1 MSVFAWLILRRMR
14 DIIEK
19 KREGEAMTF
28 HIALDS
34 GGSKTESVLFSSDGR
49 VLAKDR
55 RAGANPLDIGFETA
69 YDRYIGAVDSLLKH
83 LPEGEKVSSL
93 FGCVAGCDPFPQ
105 ICAGLKE
112 RIGGAPTVLGSDTLS
127 ILSAMIGK
135 EDGVCLISGTGS
147 ACQYRKDGK
156 IVNRIGG
163 YGYMLDTGGSGYV
176 LGRSALMATLRAQDG
191 RGEHG
196 ILTRMVEEI
205 AGPSM
210 RNHMPVIYAEGN
222 GRPYIA
228 SFAPL
233 VFAARRQG
241 DPEAIRIFEKNTD
254 YYAEA
259 LAAMLHFAGKPFKV
273 VCGGSVFQKA
283 LEYSESLRS
292 KAPVGCEII
301 TLDKPVVYGAALN
314 ALWLCDMEAEAG
326 FEENFLAT
334 FE

>member
-1 MSVFAWLILRRMR
+1 
-14 DIIEK
+14 
-19 KREGEAMTF
+19 MTY

-34 GGSKTESVLFSSDGR
+34 GGSKTESVLFSSDGC

-55 RAGANPLDIGFETA
+55 RAGANPLDIGFEMA
-69 YDRYIGAVDSLLKH
+69 YERYTGAVDALLVH
-83 LPEGEKVSSL
+83 LPKGEKISSL

-105 ICAGLKE
+105 IREGIQQ

-147 ACQYRKDGK
+147 ACQYRKDGE
-156 IVNRIGG
+156 IVKRIGG

-196 ILTRMVEEI
+196 VLTHLVEEI
-205 AGPSM
+205 TGPSI
-210 RNHMPVIYAEGN
+210 RSHMPVIYAEGN

-228 SFAPL
+228 AFAPL
-233 VFAARRQG
+233 VFKARKLG

-259 LAAMLHFAGKPFKV
+259 LQAMYRFAGHPFKV
-273 VCGGSVFQKA
+273 VCGGSVFQNA
-283 LEYSESLRS
+283 LEYSESLRT
-292 KAPVGCEII
+292 KAPEGCEII
-301 TLDKPVVYGAALN
+301 TLNKPVVYGAALM
-314 ALWLCDMEAEAG
+314 ALWLCGLEAENR
-326 FEENFLAT
+326 FESNFLIT
-334 FE
+334 Y

>member
-1 MSVFAWLILRRMR
+1 
-14 DIIEK
+14 
-19 KREGEAMTF
+19 MTY

-34 GGSKTESVLFSSDGR
+34 GGSKTESVLFSSDGK

-55 RAGANPLDIGFETA
+55 REGANPMDIGLETA
-69 YDRYIGAVDSLLKH
+69 YGRYIGAVDALMAH
-83 LPEGEKVSSL
+83 LPEGAKIASL

-105 ICAGLKE
+105 ICAGIKE

-147 ACQYRKDGK
+147 ACQYRRDGE

-176 LGRSALMATLRAQDG
+176 LGRSAIMATLRSQDG
-191 RGEHG
+191 RGQKG
-196 ILTRMVEEI
+196 ILTAMVEEKM
-205 AGPSM
+205 GEGV
-210 RNHMPVIYAEGN
+210 REHMPVIYAK

-241 DPEAIRIFEKNTD
+241 DPEAIRIFEKNTS

-259 LAAMLHFAGKPFKV
+259 LEAMLRFAGKPFKV

-283 LEYSESLRS
+283 LEYCESLRQ
-292 KAPVGCEII
+292 KAPAGCEII
-301 TLDKPVVYGAALN
+301 RLDKPVVYGAALN
-314 ALWLCDMEAEAG
+314 ALWLVGLEEDRN
-326 FEENFLAT
+326 FEGNFLNT
-334 FE
+334 Y

>member
-1 MSVFAWLILRRMR
+1 
-14 DIIEK
+14 
-19 KREGEAMTF
+19 MTY

-34 GGSKTESVLFSSDGR
+34 GGSKTESVLFSSDGC

-55 RAGANPLDIGFETA
+55 RAGANPLDIGFDPA
-69 YDRYIGAVDSLLKH
+69 YERYIGAVDALLAH
-83 LPEGEKVSSL
+83 LPAGEKISSL

-105 ICAGLKE
+105 IREGIKQ

-147 ACQYRKDGK
+147 ACQYRRDGK

-163 YGYMLDTGGSGYV
+163 YGYLLDTGGSGYV
-176 LGRSALMATLRAQDG
+176 LGRSAIMATLRAQDG
-191 RGEHG
+191 RGTHG
-196 ILTRMVEEI
+196 VLTRMVEEI
-205 AGPSM
+205 TGPSI
-210 RNHMPVIYAEGN
+210 RKHMPVIYAK

-228 SFAPL
+228 TFAPL

-259 LAAMLHFAGKPFKV
+259 LEAMLRFSGQPFKV
-273 VCGGSVFQKA
+273 VCGGSVFQKVP
-283 LEYSESLRS
+283 EYSESLRQ
-292 KAPVGCEII
+292 KAPAGCEII

-314 ALWLCDMEAEAG
+314 ALWLCGMDAADG
-326 FEENFLAT
+326 FEKQFVET
-334 FE
+334 YGE

>member
-1 MSVFAWLILRRMR
+1 
-14 DIIEK
+14 
-19 KREGEAMTF
+19 MTY

-34 GGSKTESVLFSSDGR
+34 GGSKTESVLFSSDGH

-55 RAGANPLDIGFETA
+55 RAGANPLDIGFDTA
-69 YDRYIGAVDSLLKH
+69 YERYIGAADALLAH
-83 LPEGEKVSSL
+83 LPVGERVSSL
-93 FGCVAGCDPFPQ
+93 FGCVAGCNAFPQ
-105 ICAGLKE
+105 IREGIRQ
-112 RIGGAPTVLGSDTLS
+112 RIGGVPTVLGSDALS

-147 ACQYRKDGK
+147 ACQYRKDGE
-156 IVNRIGG
+156 IVKRIGG
-163 YGYMLDTGGSGYV
+163 YGYLLDTGGSGYV

-196 ILTRMVEEI
+196 ILTRMVEET

-210 RNHMPVIYAEGN
+210 REHMPVIYAEGH

-233 VFAARRQG
+233 VFKARKLG
-241 DPEAIRIFEKNTD
+241 DTEAIRIFEKNTD

-259 LAAMLHFAGKPFKV
+259 LQAMYRFAGQPFKV
-273 VCGGSVFQKA
+273 VCGGSVFCNAPEYCETLRQKA
-283 LEYSESLRS
+283 PE
-292 KAPVGCEII
+292 GCEII
-301 TLDKPVVYGAALN
+301 RLDKPVVYGAALN
-314 ALWLCDMEAEAG
+314 ALWLCGLDEEEK

-334 FE
+334 Y

>member
-1 MSVFAWLILRRMR
+1 
-14 DIIEK
+14 
-19 KREGEAMTF
+19 MTY

-55 RAGANPLDIGFETA
+55 RAGANPMDIGFDPA
-69 YDRYIGAVDSLLKH
+69 YERYIGAVDALLAH
-83 LPEGEKVSSL
+83 LPDGEKISSL

-105 ICAGLKE
+105 IREGIQQ

-147 ACQYRKDGK
+147 ACQYRREGK

-163 YGYMLDTGGSGYV
+163 YGYLLDTGGSGYV
-176 LGRSALMATLRAQDG
+176 LGRSAIMATLRAQDG
-191 RGEHG
+191 RGTHG
-196 ILTRMVEEI
+196 VLTRMVEEI
-205 AGPSM
+205 TGPSI
-210 RNHMPVIYAEGN
+210 RKHMPVIYAK

-228 SFAPL
+228 TFAPL

-259 LAAMLHFAGKPFKV
+259 LEAMLRFAGQPFKV
-273 VCGGSVFQKA
+273 VCGGSVFQKVP
-283 LEYSESLRS
+283 EYSESLRQ
-292 KAPVGCEII
+292 KAPAGCEII

-314 ALWLCDMEAEAG
+314 ALWLCGMEAEDG
-326 FEENFLAT
+326 FEKQFVET
-334 FE
+334 YGE

>member
-1 MSVFAWLILRRMR
+1 
-14 DIIEK
+14 
-19 KREGEAMTF
+19 MTY

-55 RAGANPLDIGFETA
+55 RAGANPMDIGLETA
-69 YDRYIGAVDSLLKH
+69 YGRYIGAVDALLEH
-83 LPEGEKVSSL
+83 LPAGEKIASL

-105 ICAGLKE
+105 ICAGIKE
-112 RIGGAPTVLGSDTLS
+112 RIGGAPTILGSDTLS

-163 YGYMLDTGGSGYV
+163 YGYLLDTGGSGYV
-176 LGRSALMATLRAQDG
+176 LGRSAIMATLRAQDG
-191 RGEHG
+191 RGTHG
-196 ILTRMVEEI
+196 VLTRMVEEI
-205 AGPSM
+205 TGPSV
-210 RNHMPVIYAEGN
+210 RKHMPVIYEK

-233 VFAARRQG
+233 VFAARKQG

-259 LAAMLHFAGKPFKV
+259 LEAMYRFAGQPFKV

-283 LEYSESLRS
+283 LEYSESLRG
-292 KAPVGCEII
+292 KAPAGCEII
-301 TLDKPVVYGAALN
+301 RLDKPVVYGAALN
-314 ALWLCDMEAEAG
+314 ALWLCNMEAEME
-326 FEENFLAT
+326 FESNFLAT
-334 FE
+334 Y

>member
-1 MSVFAWLILRRMR
+1 
-14 DIIEK
+14 
-19 KREGEAMTF
+19 MTY

-55 RAGANPLDIGFETA
+55 RAGANPLDLGFDIA
-69 YDRYIGAVDSLLKH
+69 YERYIGAVDALMEH
-83 LPEGEKVSSL
+83 LPAREKVSSL

-105 ICAGLKE
+105 IRAGIQQ

-147 ACQYRKDGK
+147 ACQYRRDGE
-156 IVNRIGG
+156 IVKRIGG

-210 RNHMPVIYAEGN
+210 REHMPVIYREGN

-228 SFAPL
+228 QFAPL
-233 VFAARRQG
+233 VFAARKQG
-241 DPEAIRIFEKNTD
+241 DPEAVRIFEKNTD

-259 LAAMLHFAGKPFKV
+259 LEAMYRFVGHPFKV
-273 VCGGSVFQKA
+273 VCGGSVFQNA
-283 LEYSESLRS
+283 LEYSESLRK
-292 KAPVGCEII
+292 KAPAGCEII
-301 TLDKPVVYGAALN
+301 RLDKPVVYGAALN
-314 ALWLCDMEAEAG
+314 ALWLCGMDADEK

-334 FE
+334 Y